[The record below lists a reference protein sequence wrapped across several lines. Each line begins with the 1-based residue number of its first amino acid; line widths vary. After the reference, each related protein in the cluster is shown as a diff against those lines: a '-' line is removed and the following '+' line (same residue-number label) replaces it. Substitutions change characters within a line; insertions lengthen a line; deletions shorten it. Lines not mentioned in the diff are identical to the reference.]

1 MAKFK
6 FIKDFDAEFQT
17 GKGTLGVQSFKVGD
31 VIEGG
36 NNPYDT
42 NIYEVAPDILTT
54 LQGKMPNWDMAGQV
68 WLPIPFDVIEEVS
81 ADTPIKVGNDIIR
94 PHLDEFMK
102 PITNDKKPLTNT
114 QKWMVVIGVTA
125 VAYYILYKVNKN

>member
-6 FIKDFDAEFQT
+6 FIKDYDAEFET

-42 NIYEVAPDILTT
+42 NQYIMQPPISTT
-54 LQGKMPNWDMAGQV
+54 LQGKMPNWDMEGQV
-68 WLPIPFDVIEEVS
+68 WISIPFDVIEEVS

-94 PHLDEFMK
+94 PDLDEFMIPK
-102 PITNDKKPLTNT
+102 TDDKKPLTNT
-114 QKWMVVIGVTA
+114 QKWMILIGITT

>member
-6 FIKDFDAEFQT
+6 FIKNFDAEFFNLSNAET
-17 GKGTLGVQSFKVGD
+17 EVKSFKVGE

-36 NNPYDT
+36 NDPSMQGMETLVAIDT
-42 NIYEVAPDILTT
+42 FQTT
-54 LQGKMPNWDMAGQV
+54 LEGKMPDWGSEGQV
-68 WLPIPFDVIEEVS
+68 LLSIPFAVVKEVS
-81 ADTPIKVGNDIIR
+81 ADTPT
-94 PHLDEFMK
+94 DE
-102 PITNDKKPLTNT
+102 IDEPLTNT